1 MTKILGTMIIVK
13 TSNGDELFNDKEILR
28 LRHDKENH
36 FVYVSSKSETSKFGI
51 HAIHDDMT
59 VDQVESVIYINDA
72 TGTERK
78 DDGSEVKFLRQQLAD
93 EKNLS
98 SFMHTMAKQLESHIS
113 KLANDIIYE
122 VNYGGEGI
130 VPPIR
135 ERLRER
141 AEESKEYSLDDSKW
155 WERRQYMEIHQQQ
168 AEAEAARTAELNEKV
183 EQQAFRILELE
194 AIVDQTKRR
203 LKISET
209 ENKSLH
215 EYNNALE
222 NRNLWQRIFN
232 LIP

>member
-1 MTKILGTMIIVK
+1 MIIVK
-13 TSNGDELFNDKEILR
+13 TSNGDELLNDKEILR

-98 SFMHTMAKQLESHIS
+98 SFMHTMAKQIESHLRDIAS
-113 KLANDIIYE
+113 DIIRE
-122 VNYGGEGI
+122 VNYGDEI
-130 VPPIR
+130 PTEIR
-135 ERLRER
+135 KRLRDI
-141 AEESKEYSLDDSKW
+141 AEESKAYSLDDNKW
-155 WERRQYMEIHQQQ
+155 WERRQYMEKHQQQ

-194 AIVDQTKRR
+194 ATLDQTKRR
-203 LKISET
+203 LKFSES
-209 ENKSLH
+209 ENRSLQ
-215 EYNNALE
+215 EKNDELE
-222 NRNLWQRIFN
+222 SRNLWQRIFN
-232 LIP
+232 L

>member
-1 MTKILGTMIIVK
+1 MIIVK

-36 FVYVSSKSETSKFGI
+36 FVYVSSKSETSKFGV

-78 DDGSEVKFLRQQLAD
+78 DDGSEIAFLRQQLAH
-93 EKNLS
+93 EKNIS
-98 SFMHTMAKQLESHIS
+98 GFMRTMAEQIESHLS

-122 VNYGGEGI
+122 ANYCEALPD
-130 VPPIR
+130 VIR
-135 ERLRER
+135 KRLRDL
-141 AEESKEYSLDDSKW
+141 AEESKAYSLDDNKW
-155 WERRQYMEIHQQQ
+155 WECRQYNETHQKQ

-194 AIVDQTKRR
+194 AHLDQTKRR
-203 LKISET
+203 LKFSES
-209 ENKSLH
+209 ENKSLQ
-215 EYNNALE
+215 ERNDELE
-222 NRNLWQRIFN
+222 NRNFWKRLFN
-232 LIP
+232 L